1 MFSGRV
7 ELDTQRCYVKMK
19 GGTFFCNEKYVHGFV
34 ANTVGV
40 AQLIIDIRSFAGK
53 ITNNKFGTF
62 DQIGDFPNNET
73 RSCILVNTPGLK
85 LQFAA
90 LVFDGTVY
98 LVHIHATER
107 HNDEDKA
114 LLEVPFVGWVIVGSA
129 KLAVHE
135 SVFTTHNRD
144 APSSS
149 WAEKLFVP
157 V

>member
-1 MFSGRV
+1 
-7 ELDTQRCYVKMK
+7 MK
-19 GGTFFCNEKYVHGFV
+19 HGTFLCNEEYVHSLV

-40 AQLIIDIRSFAGK
+40 AQLIIDIGSFAGK
-53 ITNNKFGTF
+53 ITNNKFGAL

-73 RSCILVNTPGLK
+73 RSCILINTPGSK
-85 LQFAA
+85 PQFTA

-98 LVHIHATER
+98 LVHIHATKR

-114 LLEVPFVGWVIVGSA
+114 LLEVPFVRWVIVGSA

-144 APSSS
+144 TPSSS
-149 WAEKLFVP
+149 WTEKLFVP